1 MNEKLKFD
9 KNINELKKHIKKL
22 NQKFIYLKNF
32 YEIPLNNNYIETIV
46 TDEEED
52 SLDVIAYRFS
62 KLQDTLGRTIR
73 LWLFLKGENINNLS
87 MIDILNLA
95 QKLGLDIDSDA
106 WFELRNLRN
115 SISHE
120 YEDNYEK
127 IADTLNKIYPY
138 LDELNYLI
146 KVLNEA

>member
-1 MNEKLKFD
+1 MNEKLKFE
-9 KNINELKKHIKKL
+9 KNINELNKHIKKL

-32 YEIPLNNNYIETIV
+32 YEIPLKDEYIETIV
-46 TDEEED
+46 NDEEDD

-73 LWLFLKGENINNLS
+73 LWLDLKGKNIINLS

-95 QKLGLDIDSDA
+95 QKLGLNIDSNK

-115 SISHE
+115 SIAHE

-138 LDELNYLI
+138 LNELNKII
-146 KVLNEA
+146 KYLNET